1 GVIRSSIICTELSLQ
16 KQTVFQ
22 RTPCRDAVSMK
33 PSGAVFPVWKED
45 NRDRITVVTC
55 SLVGPTAN
63 PPPNSFGG

>member
-1 GVIRSSIICTELSLQ
+1 MRRGNEHERWTNL

-22 RTPCRDAVSMK
+22 RIPCRDAVSTK

-55 SLVGPTAN
+55 SLVGPTASR
-63 PPPNSFGG
+63 PHPNSFGG